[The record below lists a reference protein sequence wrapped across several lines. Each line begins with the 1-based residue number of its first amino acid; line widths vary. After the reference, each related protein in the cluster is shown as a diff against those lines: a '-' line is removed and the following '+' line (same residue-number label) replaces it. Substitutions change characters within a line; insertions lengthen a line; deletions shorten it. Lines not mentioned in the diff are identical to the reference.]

1 MAVSLRIAVVGCGQ
15 LGARRARTLRA
26 LGIDELRLADHDAER
41 ARILQ
46 AKLGGSVLGSTSA
59 AAAESDAVIVCSPP
73 ATRIALAVEAI
84 RAGAHVFVEAPLGDG
99 LGGVGL
105 LLEAAAARGRVVMVG
120 SRLRFHPALER
131 IRALVQT
138 RTIGRVY
145 AGSLWLGTGASD
157 RAEAVREAD
166 ASGAGVRGAATE
178 SLQWLDVI
186 RWLFGQPA
194 EVMAVP
200 TETSAEGVGDDPGAA
215 ILRFESGLLLQIFAD
230 SLRGHRATRVELVGT
245 EGTLTW
251 SAGESQVALERLGGA
266 ERRVERL
273 PVDLATLEEAEMRH
287 FLACLLTG
295 RTPIS
300 DAGEGRATLS
310 LALALQRSSRLR
322 RTLSVGEHARRFS
335 GRRGVSGTLRLVHA
349 T

>member
-1 MAVSLRIAVVGCGQ
+1 MAVSLRIAVVGCGP

-26 LGIDELRLADHDAER
+26 LGIDELRFADHDAQR
-41 ARILQ
+41 ARMLQ
-46 AKLGGSVLGSTSA
+46 ATLGGSVLGSTSA
-59 AAAESDAVIVCSPP
+59 TAAESDAVVLCTP
-73 ATRIALAVEAI
+73 AASRVGLAVEAI
-84 RAGAHVFVEAPLGDG
+84 RVGAHVFVEAPLGDG
-99 LGGVGL
+99 LGGIGL

-120 SRLRFHPALER
+120 SRLRFHPAMER

-145 AGSLWLGTGASD
+145 AGTLWLGTGGGEGGD
-157 RAEAVREAD
+157 GVREAEG
-166 ASGAGVRGAATE
+166 AHGAGPAVE

-200 TETSAEGVGDDPGAA
+200 GNGAGDGNAVEEAGAA
-215 ILRFESGLLLQIFAD
+215 ILRFENGLLLQVFAD
-230 SLRGHRATRVELVGT
+230 GLRGQRATRVELVGT
-245 EGTLTW
+245 EGTLAW
-251 SAGESQVALERLGGA
+251 SAGESQVALERLGGT

-273 PVDLATLEEAEMRH
+273 PVDLAALEEAEMRH
-287 FLACLLTG
+287 FLACVLTG

-300 DAGEGRATLS
+300 DGGEGRATLS
-310 LALALQRSSRLR
+310 LALAMQRSSRLR
-322 RTLSVGEHARRFS
+322 RALPVGDHARRS
-335 GRRGVSGTLRLVHA
+335 AGRRGASGGLRLVHA